1 MFRKIDGKT
10 PSLSCSS
17 GCGFFSCLQ
26 YVVEAAR
33 CSAMIARFIGYFD
46 DDEFL
51 YQRLDLPSNIV
62 SALEDTAMSFHG
74 RFGHFFV

>member
-1 MFRKIDGKT
+1 
-10 PSLSCSS
+10 
-17 GCGFFSCLQ
+17 
-26 YVVEAAR
+26 
-33 CSAMIARFIGYFD
+33 MIAKFIGYFD

-62 SALEDTAMSFHG
+62 LALEDTAMSFHG